1 MKKAYVFMANGFEDI
16 EAIGTIDILRRGGVD
31 VKTVSITGSNTVE
44 STHSISIEADMMI
57 EDGDFSDADA
67 LVLPGGL
74 PGATNLND
82 HEGVR
87 NALMI
92 QAEKGK
98 IVAAICAAPLVL
110 GGLGLVNGKRAT
122 CYPGFEKYLT
132 GAEYTKEICTVD
144 GNVTTG
150 EGPGATF
157 DFAYALL
164 TQLEG
169 AEIVAKLQQGMMYNH
184 LIGR

>member
-1 MKKAYVFMANGFEDI
+1 MANGFEDI

-44 STHSISIEADMMI
+44 SAHSISIEADMMI

-122 CYPGFEKYLT
+122 CYPGFETQLSDANYRPEL
-132 GAEYTKEICTVD
+132 V
-144 GNVTTG
+144 VTDQNIVTG
-150 EGPGATF
+150 EGPAAAFPFAFALAQKLKGNATTS
-157 DFAYALL
+157 AVE
-164 TQLEG
+164 EG
-169 AEIVAKLQQGMMYNH
+169 MRYKH
-184 LIGR
+184 LMEEK